1 MPALHQVP
9 LRVLSE
15 PSSDVGK
22 STSPKFASAFEYDS
36 ALGGSANRLQ
46 NANIINNMN
55 VKMKSG
61 SPLATSFTP
70 SSTSSSTSDLADLK
84 GDLLADLWQTS
95 SRESSTSSTF
105 SVPAPTSTNTIN
117 TNYINNNMSVNMN
130 MSVNSVNTMPQY
142 YQNNV
147 GYSGSYAPG
156 TTWNFASSP
165 PLFNQ
170 HQPVTVQKEYFQQP
184 NLVPNSNINNSN
196 NNMYIQN
203 EQLHQPQPQQFQQP
217 VLNNSNPGVGL
228 YPALTEENLMF
239 NTEVDPLYMESR
251 KQVYQD
257 QPQEEVFNFEE
268 QQQLQQ
274 SVVRPNQR
282 SSVSSFGH
290 NHKSG
295 SSTSDVSSTGSSP
308 EAQSNFAYHS
318 KNQQQVNTQ
327 LYKTELCVSFMKM
340 GICPYGNKCQF
351 AHGENELKT
360 VERPPKWRSKPCA
373 NWAKLGSCRY
383 GNRCC
388 FKHGD

>member
-1 MPALHQVP
+1 
-9 LRVLSE
+9 
-15 PSSDVGK
+15 
-22 STSPKFASAFEYDS
+22 
-36 ALGGSANRLQ
+36 
-46 NANIINNMN
+46 MN

-95 SRESSTSSTF
+95 S
-105 SVPAPTSTNTIN
+105 P
-117 TNYINNNMSVNMN
+117 
-130 MSVNSVNTMPQY
+130 
-142 YQNNV
+142 
-147 GYSGSYAPG
+147 GSYAPG

-184 NLVPNSNINNSN
+184 NLVPNSNINNT
-196 NNMYIQN
+196 
-203 EQLHQPQPQQFQQP
+203 
-217 VLNNSNPGVGL
+217 
-228 YPALTEENLMF
+228 LTEENLMF

-274 SVVRPNQR
+274 SVVRPNQ
-282 SSVSSFGH
+282 
-290 NHKSG
+290 
-295 SSTSDVSSTGSSP
+295 P
-308 EAQSNFAYHS
+308 QSNFAYHS